1 MATSLECAVCIYY
14 VYAILKMPSYV
25 LWQ

>member
-25 LWQ
+25 FSQ